1 MVAKRLVAGYCTLV
15 GLPLLVVLLVLK
27 LGEGITAAPTIDG
40 AWVMDARADSAGDGD
55 CAAFLE
61 QFGGRTLTVSQS
73 GRFLSASWE
82 HRPDTTLRGELAG
95 DRFTLSSAGEAQ
107 GSCEQA
113 PLRIDGH
120 LLGAQGKHTLNARLS
135 LPSCAAC
142 GGLELVS
149 LSHNGSAAAVLP
161 RGF

>member
-1 MVAKRLVAGYCTLV
+1 MVAKRLVAGYFTLV

-27 LGEGITAAPTIDG
+27 LGEGIAAPPAIDG
-40 AWVMDARADSAGDGD
+40 AWVMEARGVAPADGD
-55 CAAFLE
+55 CSAFLQE
-61 QFGGRTLTVSQS
+61 FGGSTLTVSQS

-107 GSCEQA
+107 GTCEQA
-113 PLRIDGH
+113 PLRIDGY
-120 LLGAQGKHTLNARLS
+120 LLQAQGTHALDVRLS
-135 LPSCAAC
+135 LPSCNAC

-149 LSHNGSAAAVLP
+149 LSHNGGAAGVLP